1 MVKSTTI
8 LWRSH
13 YNNGTN
19 IGNTKDIVST
29 IVLNNGRDI
38 VQGPY
43 NNAAFLKVV
52 SGWQPESYK
61 QPGSYKQQ

>member
-1 MVKSTTI
+1 MVKSTTT
-8 LWRSH
+8 LWRCH

-29 IVLNNGRDI
+29 IVVNNGRDI

-52 SGWQPESYK
+52 RGW
-61 QPGSYKQQ
+61 

>member
-52 SGWQPESYK
+52 HDSQTGGITTVETL
-61 QPGSYKQQ
+61 

>member
-38 VQGPY
+38 VQGHY

-52 SGWQPESYK
+52 HDSQTGGITTVETL
-61 QPGSYKQQ
+61 

>member
-29 IVLNNGRDI
+29 IVVNNGRDI

-52 SGWQPESYK
+52 YDSQTGGITTVETL
-61 QPGSYKQQ
+61 